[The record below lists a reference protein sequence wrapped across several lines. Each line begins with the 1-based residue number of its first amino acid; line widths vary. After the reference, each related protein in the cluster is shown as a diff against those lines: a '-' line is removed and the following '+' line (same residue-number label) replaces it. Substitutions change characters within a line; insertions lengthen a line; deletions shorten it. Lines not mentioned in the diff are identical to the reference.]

1 MEDDKGKTETVET
14 TEEVSK
20 ETKSP
25 ATPQKREHSK
35 HKSGVRRGFTSNH
48 TVETQQQADKVRK
61 RHKEV

>member
-1 MEDDKGKTETVET
+1 MEDDKVKTETVET

-35 HKSGVRRGFTSNH
+35 HKSGVCRGFTSNH
-48 TVETQQQADKVRK
+48 TVEA
-61 RHKEV
+61 